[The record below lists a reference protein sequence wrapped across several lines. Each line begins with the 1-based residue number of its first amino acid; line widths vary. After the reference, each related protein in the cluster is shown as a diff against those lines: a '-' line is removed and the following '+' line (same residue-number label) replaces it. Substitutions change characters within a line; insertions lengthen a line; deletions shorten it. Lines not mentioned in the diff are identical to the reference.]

1 MDGAVDDAAPP
12 RPAKR
17 PVPPEVVVVE
27 APAGALVDAPRP
39 ENRPGPLAVDV
50 VGRLPNGAL
59 GALEA
64 GWLAPALPN
73 RFMALVEP
81 CVACWRGRCCLL
93 IALASSK
100 TWTKSRCAEGE
111 LGPPE
116 TAPVNAPAYRLH
128 ALATVYQVCT
138 RPPLVLARRARSTGV
153 GLS

>member
-1 MDGAVDDAAPP
+1 
-12 RPAKR
+12 
-17 PVPPEVVVVE
+17 
-27 APAGALVDAPRP
+27 
-39 ENRPGPLAVDV
+39 VDV

-64 GWLAPALPN
+64 GWLAPALLN

-81 CVACWRGRCCLL
+81 CVVCWRGRCCLL

-128 ALATVYQVCT
+128 ALTTIYQECMHTPTFRAGQTGTQHWRGSLLIV
-138 RPPLVLARRARSTGV
+138 RLARRAHMGS
-153 GLS
+153 GLFVFLHCCLR

>member
-39 ENRPGPLAVDV
+39 ENRPGP
-50 VGRLPNGAL
+50 
-59 GALEA
+59 LEA